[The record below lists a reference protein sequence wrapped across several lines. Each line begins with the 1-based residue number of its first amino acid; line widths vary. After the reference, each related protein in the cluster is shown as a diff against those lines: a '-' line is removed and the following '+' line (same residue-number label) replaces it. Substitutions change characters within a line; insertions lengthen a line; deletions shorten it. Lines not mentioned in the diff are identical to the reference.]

1 MSLIKGLIFFLNR
14 KWISSF
20 SLSWFGG
27 EWWPGRVLDRFVRVT
42 AWIKRYSIMTGILNL
57 SDCIFPISITF
68 SFLSL
73 PYKDWSFDCC
83 SLWHR
88 FSLGVFGSALLNS
101 IDYHPWFG
109 LEFYFFE
116 SVYYL
121 FISRISMQFCIGLSI
136 LCRSWIYSGGFFMG
150 NPFLFSSAQAQYL
163 I

>member
-1 MSLIKGLIFFLNR
+1 MSPCKTIPKYCLLLKASFFFLNR

-101 IDYHPWFG
+101 IDYHPWFMTWIW
-109 LEFYFFE
+109 LFWKCLL
-116 SVYYL
+116 SVHFKNLNAVLYRTL
-121 FISRISMQFCIGLSI
+121 NLM
-136 LCRSWIYSGGFFMG
+136 
-150 NPFLFSSAQAQYL
+150 
-163 I
+163 